1 MSVQIAGMICAHGG
15 AIDYDDL
22 PASVRFN
29 TCVLNDSS
37 DSFHIVVLNG
47 RKRVIAK
54 TNVRLCKARTCD
66 NCSNLH
72 LCKFYLFG
80 DCKNIKERGRCRFCH
95 NLSMEHNSRVLQEHS
110 LQGLDRT
117 QLCTLL
123 LQNDSA
129 LLPPLCFLYNQG
141 SGEYGNCKQ
150 QDSCTK
156 LHICQKYVKGTC
168 SSGVECSRS
177 HDFFEPHP
185 LKTLQGRGIPPHLI
199 ASMLSVYQN
208 IQALKIANNPKMGH
222 DPNPDKMDICIYS
235 VKGSC
240 RYGDKCRRVHFNM
253 PYKWEV
259 KTPQGWSTL
268 LDNEEVEKDFCNP
281 CKTYSRGIEPVCFDT
296 MTRGLSKVR
305 RLSTVSSVLQ
315 PTFFLTT
322 EWAWYWQ
329 DEYGNWVQYA
339 SSNRGYNPASI
350 TSEVIEQ
357 EYLKDSSTV
366 MEFTAGSQSYQLNF
380 QDMIQTNK
388 RYGTKK
394 LVQRR
399 PVFMSS
405 TDVQKI
411 KTSKKTVYRQPN
423 SKALPAHWDKSQVT
437 DTGYKKVTLLPSS
450 SEYKEILA
458 LFRTTMLGFSVRHIE
473 RIQNKALWEVFQW
486 QKELMRKNNGGRDCE
501 KLLFHGTDSKHVDA
515 ICQQNFDWRIC
526 GTHGTAYGKGSYFA
540 RDAKYSH
547 GYTKSSGIRTM
558 FVCRVLV
565 GEYTEGDSSYLR
577 PPSKDG
583 GDVHF
588 YDSCVDDINDPS
600 IYVVF
605 EKYQVYPE
613 YLIQYYE
620 DMLCHPHGA
629 YNNYSNVPLRPRA
642 APQPAPNAAPS
653 PSYSNIN
660 SSASTSTSDS
670 NSSCVIS

>member
-1 MSVQIAGMICAHGG
+1 MSAQISRMICAHGG
-15 AIDYDDL
+15 AMNYDDVL
-22 PASVRFN
+22 AGVRFD
-29 TCVLNDSS
+29 TCALNDSS
-37 DSFHIVVLNG
+37 DNFHIVVLNG
-47 RKRVIAK
+47 RKRMIAK
-54 TNVRLCKARTCD
+54 TNVRLCKARMCD

-80 DCKNIKERGRCRFCH
+80 DCKNIKERGSCRFCH
-95 NLSMEHNSRVLQEHS
+95 NLSTEHNSRVLREHS

-123 LQNDSA
+123 LQNDST
-129 LLPPLCFLYNQG
+129 LLPPVCFLYNQG

-177 HDFFEPHP
+177 HDFYEPHP

-199 ASMLSVYQN
+199 AFMLSVYQN
-208 IQALKIANNPKMGH
+208 IQALKIANNPKKGR
-222 DPNPDKMDICIYS
+222 DPSPEKTDICVYF

-240 RYGDKCRRVHFNM
+240 KFGDKCRRLHFNM

-268 LDNEEVEKDFCNP
+268 SDNEEVEKDFCNP

-315 PTFFLTT
+315 PTLFLTT
-322 EWAWYWQ
+322 KWAWYWE

-339 SSNRGYNPASI
+339 SSNGGYKPASI
-350 TSEVIEQ
+350 TSEVLEQ
-357 EYLKDSSTV
+357 EYLKDSATV
-366 MEFTAGSQSYQLNF
+366 VEFTAGSQSYQLNF
-380 QDMIQTNK
+380 QDMIQKNK
-388 RYGTKK
+388 QYGTKK

-405 TDVQKI
+405 TDIQKI
-411 KTSKKTVYRQPN
+411 KTSKTVHRQPN

-437 DTGYKKVTLLPSS
+437 DTGYKKITLLPSW

-458 LFRTTMLGFSVRHIE
+458 LFRKTMLGFSIRQIE

-486 QKELMRKNNGGRDCE
+486 QKELMKKNNGGRDCE

-547 GYTKSSGIRTM
+547 GYTKSSGNRTM

-588 YDSCVDDINDPS
+588 YDSCVDDIYNPS

-605 EKYQVYPE
+605 EKHQVYPE

-620 DMLCHPHGA
+620 DMCHPHGA

-642 APQPAPNAAPS
+642 APQPAPSAAHY
-653 PSYSNIN
+653 PSYSSIN
-660 SSASTSTSDS
+660 SSASISSSDS